1 MRLVMMLQGQDNV
14 RWAHARQMGVT
25 GAVAKLSPELT
36 GLPPPY
42 ILDSLRSARERYA
55 QAGFDIVALEGDQF
69 DMSEIKL
76 GRPGRDRGIESYQQ
90 MIRNMAECGI
100 RTLVYNFMAGIG
112 AHRSS
117 YELVDRGGAI
127 VSGYNHAEGE
137 AWGPTAMGPVS
148 AEAVWENYRYFIE
161 AVLPVAEEGGV
172 VMGLHPD
179 DPPVPLMR
187 GIGRPFS
194 SREGIERALALSDS
208 PSHGLTFCQG
218 TYASM
223 GEDVEALL
231 RDWGAGGRIAFGH
244 FRDIRGT
251 PEDFRE
257 TFPDNGQTDHA
268 AIARA
273 YTDIGFTGAI
283 RPDHA
288 PAMAGD
294 PVSADGYVPGSHMA
308 YSPAGTIFTT
318 GYLRGVFAAAGNPL
332 S

>member
-1 MRLVMMLQGQDNV
+1 MMLQGEDNV
-14 RWAHARQMGVT
+14 RWAHARQMGVS

-36 GLPPPY
+36 GLPPPFD
-42 ILDSLRSARERYA
+42 LGSLRSAYKRYA
-55 QAGFDIVALEGDQF
+55 RAGFDIVALEGDQF

-76 GRPGRDRGIESYQQ
+76 GRPGRDRDIERYQQ
-90 MIRNMAECGI
+90 MIRNMAACGI
-100 RTLVYNFMAGIG
+100 RTLVYNFMVGIG

-127 VSGYNHAEGE
+127 VSGYNHVEGE
-137 AWGPTAMGPVS
+137 RLGLTEIGSVS
-148 AEAVWENYRYFIE
+148 ADAVWNNYRYFIG
-161 AVLPVAEEGGV
+161 AVLPVAEEVGV

-194 SREGIERALALSDS
+194 SKQGVERALGLSDS

-231 RDWGAGGRIAFGH
+231 RDWGGRRRIAFAH

-251 PEDFRE
+251 QEDFRE
-257 TFPDNGQTDHA
+257 TFPDSGQTDHA
-268 AIARA
+268 AIACA
-273 YTDIGFTGAI
+273 YRDIRFEGAI

-294 PVSADGYVPGSHMA
+294 PVSEDGYVPGSHMA
-308 YSPAGTIFTT
+308 YSPAGVIFTT
-318 GYLRGVFAAAGNPL
+318 GYMRGVFAAAGNPL
-332 S
+332 T